1 MTETTLSKLQ
11 NKVDK
16 QSEQI
21 IKYKDAIAKLNEE
34 KDNLKNSLKYYK
46 DNIEKIVQKAVEKAV
61 KEIALENAKLKE
73 ENERLKRILN
83 QDSNNTGIPTSKTP
97 IGKEKTIPNSRE
109 KTNLKKGGQLGHKKH
124 KLEKFKDDEITD
136 TIIHEVMNCSCGC
149 KKLEDLGIRT
159 TKDLFDVDIRLIKAR
174 NEFHNYKCMKCG
186 KIIESPVPLNL
197 KEENQY
203 GSNISALAISL
214 VNEGCVSFKRTR
226 ELISGFT
233 GGEINMSEG
242 YISKL
247 QKKCYNK
254 LEEFDNALHKHL
266 LKEKVLNWDDTA
278 ITINGKQACLRV
290 YATELLAYYKAHE
303 KKNKQGLDEDG
314 ILKYLDKQTVV
325 VHDHNKVNYNDDYV
339 FINAEC
345 CVHLIRDLKKLKESV
360 KREWI
365 DKLTKL
371 LIDTNNKRKEYIND
385 SIMYFDQEVTDKVSL
400 EYDNIIKEAKEINK
414 KDFNKYYGN
423 EEQNLIKR
431 IEKYKE
437 NYLLWILRFDVPFT
451 NNLSERSLR
460 SSKTKMK
467 VSGQFANIESAK
479 YYARIKSY
487 IESCKRNGLNEHIA
501 IVKLLNDE
509 PYTLDEI
516 LLKKEKND

>member
-1 MTETTLSKLQ
+1 
-11 NKVDK
+11 
-16 QSEQI
+16 
-21 IKYKDAIAKLNEE
+21 
-34 KDNLKNSLKYYK
+34 
-46 DNIEKIVQKAVEKAV
+46 
-61 KEIALENAKLKE
+61 
-73 ENERLKRILN
+73 
-83 QDSNNTGIPTSKTP
+83 
-97 IGKEKTIPNSRE
+97 
-109 KTNLKKGGQLGHKKH
+109 
-124 KLEKFKDDEITD
+124 
-136 TIIHEVMNCSCGC
+136 
-149 KKLEDLGIRT
+149 
-159 TKDLFDVDIRLIKAR
+159 
-174 NEFHNYKCMKCG
+174 
-186 KIIESPVPLNL
+186 
-197 KEENQY
+197 
-203 GSNISALAISL
+203 
-214 VNEGCVSFKRTR
+214 
-226 ELISGFT
+226 
-233 GGEINMSEG
+233 MSEG

-400 EYDNIIKEAKEINK
+400 E
-414 KDFNKYYGN
+414 
-423 EEQNLIKR
+423 
-431 IEKYKE
+431 
-437 NYLLWILRFDVPFT
+437 
-451 NNLSERSLR
+451 
-460 SSKTKMK
+460 
-467 VSGQFANIESAK
+467 
-479 YYARIKSY
+479 
-487 IESCKRNGLNEHIA
+487 
-501 IVKLLNDE
+501 
-509 PYTLDEI
+509 
-516 LLKKEKND
+516 